1 MSNPLPL
8 YQFMEAAR
16 DCSKSALESNAV
28 ALSRC
33 AELDAFIDRTASS
46 RLKPP
51 MAALLRIN
59 ARGMI
64 CASIN
69 TALIGYR
76 AALFPTLRASLEA
89 VCYAQEIERRPELSD
104 AWVNRHRSDEDRKR
118 SRKAFGDAVSNTCKR
133 FGRLMPD
140 NAGLVRQIY
149 DAMIDDGAHP
159 NVRSILPS
167 VRMKETETHHEFS
180 IGLVIPER
188 VEIALF
194 CCYEIGLFTSWLMG
208 DLENLDED
216 FWIEASRLNEVKND
230 WENELLPGRS

>member
-1 MSNPLPL
+1 MSNSLPL
-8 YQFMEAAR
+8 YQFMEAAH
-16 DCSKSALESNAV
+16 DCAEAARESNAL

-59 ARGMI
+59 ARGMF

-89 VCYAQEIERRPELSD
+89 ACYAQEIEIKPELSD
-104 AWVNRHRSDEDRKR
+104 VWVNRHRSDEDRKR
-118 SRKAFGDAVSNTCKR
+118 SRKAFGHAVPNTCKR
-133 FGRLMPD
+133 FSRLMPD
-140 NAGLVRQIY
+140 NAGLVHQMY
-149 DAMIDDGAHP
+149 EAMIDDGAHP

-167 VRMKETETHHEFS
+167 VRMKETETHHEVA
-180 IGLVIPER
+180 IGLVVPER

-208 DLENLDED
+208 DLDQPDED
-216 FWIEASRLNEVKND
+216 FWKEAARLNEVKND
-230 WENELLPGRS
+230 WENELLAERS